1 LIKKRKKKKSNF
13 IPNILLIIKKNNK
26 KQKKK
31 DLFIDSEIDY
41 YCANYGKTNL
51 FINKNICD
59 KVLVEKTIKGK
70 SIFVIEDSLETK
82 RIKEIW
88 KQNELRLKGLLPNE
102 KKYVA
107 KRYRTI
113 KEEEKAKTNPIQ
125 KSRSN
130 LYTELLMNSTENK
143 KNRNKN
149 KNEEMKM
156 NIVNIEQNII
166 NINKEHKFSKELPN
180 EILTENLSPLGYLNK
195 LTDTSFLV
203 ENKPRSRF
211 GVNIELNYNN
221 PETEFPQNYP
231 YGLGF
236 KPLKFTSELYYD
248 DKQKIYN
255 FTNRETHCDDQ
266 KYSNIRYMLK
276 NNFTKDIYV
285 EARYLAYH
293 LAEKIWKDK
302 FFYTMN
308 ICPLILK
315 YLNEQ
320 TDFWKTQY
328 NIEYDKRKK

>member
-1 LIKKRKKKKSNF
+1 
-13 IPNILLIIKKNNK
+13 
-26 KQKKK
+26 
-31 DLFIDSEIDY
+31 
-41 YCANYGKTNL
+41 
-51 FINKNICD
+51 
-59 KVLVEKTIKGK
+59 
-70 SIFVIEDSLETK
+70 
-82 RIKEIW
+82 
-88 KQNELRLKGLLPNE
+88 
-102 KKYVA
+102 
-107 KRYRTI
+107 
-113 KEEEKAKTNPIQ
+113 
-125 KSRSN
+125 
-130 LYTELLMNSTENK
+130 
-143 KNRNKN
+143 
-149 KNEEMKM
+149 
-156 NIVNIEQNII
+156 
-166 NINKEHKFSKELPN
+166 
-180 EILTENLSPLGYLNK
+180 LSPLGYLNK

-302 FFYTMN
+302 FFT
-308 ICPLILK
+308 P
-315 YLNEQ
+315 
-320 TDFWKTQY
+320 
-328 NIEYDKRKK
+328 